1 MLACMLGES
10 GDILFPKLEEE
21 EMVYFRDIT
30 EDFFKVMGRQT
41 DKCRSEE
48 ETKQKAGIMSQ
59 QDAYPV
65 YYFSSDTSGEKL
77 YEEFYTENDEL
88 DMTSF
93 NGLGVVKNAKKE
105 PLAKINRTLDELK
118 QLMNS
123 GDYDKADI
131 VNLLK
136 NYIPNF
142 EHIETG
148 KSLDQKM

>member
-1 MLACMLGES
+1 
-10 GDILFPKLEEE
+10 
-21 EMVYFRDIT
+21 
-30 EDFFKVMGRQT
+30 
-41 DKCRSEE
+41 
-48 ETKQKAGIMSQ
+48 
-59 QDAYPV
+59 
-65 YYFSSDTSGEKL
+65 
-77 YEEFYTENDEL
+77 
-88 DMTSF
+88 MTSF

-105 PLAKINRTLDELK
+105 PISKVNRTLDELK

-123 GDYDKADI
+123 GDYNKADI